1 MTGSPDCRRIIG
13 IGFRVYRMPAVEEL
27 CQCTTTILTPNFVQ
41 RLFVFHRT
49 QCRTLQQHIE
59 VEVLPLQA
67 GIQAELQ
74 PRSLVKGKRMFVLT
88 VNLAVTIPV
97 FILIITRQD
106 VAFLEAVVIPNIV
119 PTGVTTG
126 GSITKLYPLITVRQV
141 VVAPAIIR
149 VGPRS
154 FFRSSQVFL
163 TGNGSN
169 TLQVIAYF
177 TNLITVGQLQFH
189 TELAVAVQ
197 VFTRSSGTY
206 HGRQGTGTASET
218 AGTQTVEV
226 VERNT
231 QQAVPSFKVET
242 DVECLRFEPSD
253 VLVRQCHRTGCTDKL
268 AAENVARRITVVVAV
283 GHVAAGRRVGVPHS
297 PVIIQV
303 AIVT

>member
-1 MTGSPDCRRIIG
+1 MLTRLKAELIFCPTACVSIVTGSPDCRRIIG

-169 TLQVIAYF
+169 TLSGYSLLHQSYYGGSAPIPYR
-177 TNLITVGQLQFH
+177 IGGRCPGFH
-189 TELAVAVQ
+189 
-197 VFTRSSGTY
+197 
-206 HGRQGTGTASET
+206 
-218 AGTQTVEV
+218 
-226 VERNT
+226 
-231 QQAVPSFKVET
+231 
-242 DVECLRFEPSD
+242 
-253 VLVRQCHRTGCTDKL
+253 
-268 AAENVARRITVVVAV
+268 AEQWHLPR
-283 GHVAAGRRVGVPHS
+283 
-297 PVIIQV
+297 
-303 AIVT
+303 